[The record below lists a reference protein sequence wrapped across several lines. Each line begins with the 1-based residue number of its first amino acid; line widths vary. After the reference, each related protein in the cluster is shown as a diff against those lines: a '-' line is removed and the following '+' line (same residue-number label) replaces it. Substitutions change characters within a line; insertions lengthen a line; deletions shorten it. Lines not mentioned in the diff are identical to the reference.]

1 MLRKILYFSF
11 LMGLFNTSAQAEFQE
26 TIYTGI
32 QVAQVTYEDDFTGIE
47 AEPSALVL
55 RIGGYLEGGTGIEAR
70 LGFGLSGYGD
80 TVNVPGFGDVDFD
93 VENFFGL
100 YGLYHIGW
108 GSNASLYGLLGVTN
122 GEIKISPNPGFI
134 TDRETSLSYGIG
146 LNIAKINF
154 EYVHYMHN
162 NDFDWTAIS
171 IGYVSK
177 F

>member
-32 QVAQVTYEDDFTGIE
+32 QAAQFTVEDDLNGIE
-47 AEPSALVL
+47 GEPPALVL
-55 RIGGYLEGGTGIEAR
+55 RIGGYLEGGTAIEAR
-70 LGFGLSGYGD
+70 FGFGLQGYGD
-80 TVNVPGFGDVDFD
+80 TVNVSPGVDVDFD

-122 GEIKISPNPGFI
+122 GEIKISTAAPG
-134 TDRETSLSYGIG
+134 TDNRETNLSYGIG
-146 LNIAKINF
+146 LNIARLNF
-154 EYVHYMHN
+154 EYVHYFHD
-162 NDFDWTAIS
+162 NDFDVTAIS
-171 IGYVSK
+171 FGFVSK

>member
-32 QVAQVTYEDDFTGIE
+32 QAAQFTYEDDFIE
-47 AEPSALVL
+47 GKPPALVL
-55 RIGGYLEGGTGIEAR
+55 RLGGYLEGGTAIEFR
-70 LGFGLSGYGD
+70 LGFGLNGYGD
-80 TVNVPGFGDVDFD
+80 TVNTPGGDVDFD
-93 VENFFGL
+93 IENLFGL

-122 GEIKISPNPGFI
+122 GKLKVSGPGFSVD
-134 TDRETSLSYGIG
+134 DRETNLSYGIG
-146 LNIAKINF
+146 LNIARLNF
-154 EYVHYMHN
+154 EYVHYFHD
-162 NDFDWTAIS
+162 NDFDVTAIS
-171 IGYVSK
+171 FGFVSK